1 MKDYLRFDPER
12 SIEEYERQSDQELR
26 FDKFRLD
33 EEYEEQPRLYDKW
46 SKWWGK
52 TLLLRKKKEAS
63 LERVKGEV
71 DLDIRKNPK
80 AYGLIPDDKGKVMES
95 AIKAA
100 VLNSDKVKEAEE
112 KFYEAYALAKALESS
127 VKSFEQRKE
136 LLRGAGEL
144 WINKYYSG
152 VQVSV
157 EDKAQREESKEDIHD
172 GLSDRMQ
179 KRNKRRNLE

>member
-1 MKDYLRFDPER
+1 MWKFDPEKPV
-12 SIEEYERQSDQELR
+12 EYYERLSDEELK

-52 TLLLRKKKEAS
+52 ALLLRRKMEDEF
-63 LERVKGEV
+63 ERIKGEV

-80 AYGLIPDDKGKVMES
+80 KHGLTPDDKGKVMES

-100 VLNSDKVKEAEE
+100 ILTSARVLEAQDR
-112 KFYEAYALAKALESS
+112 FYEAYALSKALESS

-136 LLRGAGEL
+136 LLRGEGDL
-144 WINKYYSG
+144 WVNKYYSD
-152 VQVSV
+152 VSV
-157 EDKAQREESKEDIHD
+157 RGKIETEEIKEEVEKDLQSHTRNRRREI
-172 GLSDRMQ
+172 G
-179 KRNKRRNLE
+179 